1 MHAILLKVLSQTVSE
16 ALKFTFGNESRETA
30 LFVEKMDKFFDS
42 FNVSSFSQGKKAR
55 KPFQQ
60 PYRKPK
66 SEDRED
72 FRLKV
77 YICTG

>member
-1 MHAILLKVLSQTVSE
+1 MYTIVLKVLSQIVSE
-16 ALKFTFGNESRETA
+16 ALKFTSGNECCETA
-30 LFVEKMDKFFDS
+30 LFIEKMDKFFDS
-42 FNVSSFSQGKKAR
+42 FNVSSFSQGKKAW

-66 SEDRED
+66 SEDHED

-77 YICTG
+77 YMYAG

>member
-1 MHAILLKVLSQTVSE
+1 MYTIVLKVLSQTVSK
-16 ALKFTFGNESRETA
+16 ALKFTFGDESRETA
-30 LFVEKMDKFFDS
+30 LFIEKMDKFFDT

-66 SEDRED
+66 SEDHED
-72 FRLKV
+72 FRNKV
-77 YICTG
+77 YMYTG